1 MMNEYKFATNLRA
14 IREHSGLSQAA
25 TAKSVGI
32 STNTYQ
38 HYEYGERDIPGDALI
53 KLANLF
59 KTSSDYILKQ
69 TEEPSRVEYYVS
81 SIPKSSHDFVDLPVM
96 GEIAAGT
103 PIEMTEI
110 IDNHPCPKQIAD
122 KHPNSGWLR
131 VEGDSYNRSIPNGC
145 YALIDF
151 DLKEPNEHSPFAV
164 CVNGYSATI
173 KRVKRLA
180 NGYELIPNSYDPTY
194 LPMIYDYNKDDT
206 EEITIIGKVV
216 YAAFPFD
223 WEF

>member
-1 MMNEYKFATNLRA
+1 MDENRHKNRLRDMRLDA
-14 IREHSGLSQAA
+14 GLSQSDAA
-25 TAKSVGI
+25 RAAGV

-38 HYEYGERDIPGDALI
+38 RYEYGERDIPADTLI
-53 KLANLF
+53 KLSRF
-59 KTSSDYILKQ
+59 YKVSSDYLLMQ
-69 TEEPSRVEYYVS
+69 TERPSYAEGEDGND
-81 SIPKSSHDFVDLPVM
+81 PQFVDLPVM

-110 IDNHPCPKQIAD
+110 EDEHPCPAQIAA
-122 KHPNSGWLR
+122 KHPHSGWLR
-131 VEGDSYNRSIPNGC
+131 VQGDSYNRTLPNGC
-145 YALIDF
+145 LALIDF
-151 DLKEPNEHSPFAV
+151 DMREPNEHEPFAV

-180 NGYELIPNSYDPTY
+180 NGFELIPNSYDPTY
-194 LPMIYDYNKDDT
+194 LPMIYDYNRDGT
-206 EEITIIGKVV
+206 EEITIIGQVV

>member
-1 MMNEYKFATNLRA
+1 MSVRDAVLDK
-14 IREHSGLSQAA
+14 IRELVKLEGSNVDFAKKVGTSKQAVGNWIKGANAPDIEMIAKIAKAYGIPLS
-25 TAKSVGI
+25 
-32 STNTYQ
+32 
-38 HYEYGERDIPGDALI
+38 EML
-53 KLANLF
+53 
-59 KTSSDYILKQ
+59 SSDVTYAVVDLNKEQ
-69 TEEPSRVEYYVS
+69 QN
-81 SIPKSSHDFVDLPVM
+81 DFVLRPVM

-206 EEITIIGKVV
+206 EEITIIGQVV
-216 YAAFPFD
+216 YSTFLCD

>member
-1 MMNEYKFATNLRA
+1 MGTISDNIKRLREDADMSQDQLGQRLGKTRSAISQYEAGKIIPRMGVIEDIAAVFNVPKSEILGENVTNL
-14 IREHSGLSQAA
+14 S
-25 TAKSVGI
+25 
-32 STNTYQ
+32 
-38 HYEYGERDIPGDALI
+38 
-53 KLANLF
+53 
-59 KTSSDYILKQ
+59 SSDFI
-69 TEEPSRVEYYVS
+69 
-81 SIPKSSHDFVDLPVM
+81 DLPVV

-103 PIEMTEI
+103 PIDMTEI
-110 IDNHPCPKQIAD
+110 IDNHPCPRQIAD